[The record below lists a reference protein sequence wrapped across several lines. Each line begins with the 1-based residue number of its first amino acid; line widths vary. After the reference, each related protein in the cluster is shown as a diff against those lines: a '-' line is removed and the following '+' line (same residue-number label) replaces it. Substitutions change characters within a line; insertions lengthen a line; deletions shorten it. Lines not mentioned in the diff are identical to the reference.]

1 MSIVVLIDFNCCF
14 NWFSIYFQVISTDFI
29 YFQLIFNLR
38 SIDFQLISIYFH
50 FIINLILMDFQLISI
65 YFLVIFNLLSIY
77 FQLIFNLLSVYFQLI
92 SIDFQLNFRCVVFVF
107 FPFRWQMH
115 TLALWHLITH
125 VSAWC
130 LIVVF
135 FVLWAQCLNKSIC
148 RVEGFIKYRTPKSS
162 KLSQALPF

>member
-1 MSIVVLIDFNCCF
+1 MFNWFKLISIVVLIDFNCCF
-14 NWFSIYFQVISTDFI
+14 NWFSIYFQLISTDFI
-29 YFQLIFNLR
+29 YFQLNFNLL
-38 SIDFQLISIYFH
+38 SIDFQLISIYFQLI
-50 FIINLILMDFQLISI
+50 FNLILIDFQLISI
-65 YFLVIFNLLSIY
+65 YFQFTFNWFSIY
-77 FQLIFNLLSVYFQLI
+77 FQFMFNWFQLIFNWFLDVLFS
-92 SIDFQLNFRCVVFVF
+92 F

-148 RVEGFIKYRTPKSS
+148 RIEGFLKYRTPKSS
-162 KLSQALPF
+162 KLSQMLPF

>member
-38 SIDFQLISIYFH
+38 SIDFQLISIYFQL
-50 FIINLILMDFQLISI
+50 IINLILMDFQLISI
-65 YFLVIFNLLSIY
+65 YFQVIFNLLSIY

-135 FVLWAQCLNKSIC
+135 LFYGRNAWTNPFVELRAS
-148 RVEGFIKYRTPKSS
+148 
-162 KLSQALPF
+162 